1 MKYLFAATAPV
12 LFGEVGSMANKKLL
26 TNVIALLPLA
36 AGLAA
41 LCFAPEEI
49 PLGFD
54 SSGAPDEWGSR
65 WTLLSWPRVVL
76 ALRLALAGLGRL
88 AALDKDGAHLAA
100 FMDTAAFAVTAFFA
114 IIALYKLALPMIPGL
129 DMSQNARQARI
140 CQLASALVGVLFI
153 AAGDWISTI
162 PYNKNTGLKTRH
174 TLADKK
180 VWQAAHAFWGRA
192 STASGICTVVL
203 ALFLRGV
210 WSLVAALVLFALAAV
225 SAAVYAGRYARRL

>member
-1 MKYLFAATAPV
+1 
-12 LFGEVGSMANKKLL
+12 MANKKLL
-26 TNVIALLPLA
+26 TNGVALLPLA

-54 SSGAPDEWGSR
+54 GAGAPDEWGSR
-65 WTLLSWPRVVL
+65 WTLLFWPLAVL

-114 IIALYKLALPMIPGL
+114 VIALYKLAVPMIPGL
-129 DMSQNARQARI
+129 DMSRAGRCARI
-140 CQLASALVGVLFI
+140 MQFAAAQLGILFI
-153 AAGDWISTI
+153 AAKDEVSAI
-162 PYNKNTGLKTRH
+162 PYNKNVGLKTKY
-174 TLADKK
+174 TLAGEDA
-180 VWQAAHAFWGRA
+180 WRAAHVFWGRA
-192 STASGICTVVL
+192 LAAAGGCTVTL
-203 ALFLRGV
+203 AVFLPGA
-210 WSLVAALVLFALAAV
+210 WSLAAALVLFALTAV

>member
-1 MKYLFAATAPV
+1 
-12 LFGEVGSMANKKLL
+12 MANKKLL
-26 TNVIALLPLA
+26 TNAVALLPLA

-54 SSGAPDEWGSR
+54 GAGAPDEWGSR
-65 WTLLSWPRVVL
+65 WPLAVL

-114 IIALYKLALPMIPGL
+114 VIALYKLAVPMIPGL

-153 AAGDWISTI
+153 EAGDWISTI

-192 STASGICTVVL
+192 STASGVCTVVL

-210 WSLVAALVLFALAAV
+210 WSLVAALVLFALTAV
-225 SAAVYAGRYARRL
+225 SAVVYAGRYARRL

>member
-1 MKYLFAATAPV
+1 
-12 LFGEVGSMANKKLL
+12 MANKKLL
-26 TNVIALLPLA
+26 TNAVALLPLA

-54 SSGAPDEWGSR
+54 GAGAPDEWGSR
-65 WTLLSWPRVVL
+65 WTLLFWPLAVL

-88 AALDKDGAHLAA
+88 AALDKDGEHLAA

-114 IIALYKLALPMIPGL
+114 VIALYKLAVPMIPGL

-153 AAGDWISTI
+153 EAGDWISTI
-162 PYNKNTGLKTRH
+162 PYNKIQALRPGIRLLTRRS
-174 TLADKK
+174 
-180 VWQAAHAFWGRA
+180 GRLR
-192 STASGICTVVL
+192 TPSGAGPARPPGYVPSSSHYFC
-203 ALFLRGV
+203 AGYGA
-210 WSLVAALVLFALAAV
+210 WSPHSCYLL
-225 SAAVYAGRYARRL
+225 

>member
-65 WTLLSWPRVVL
+65 WTLLSWPLVVL

-88 AALDKDGAHLAA
+88 VALDKDGARLAA
-100 FMDTAAFAVTAFFA
+100 FMDTRP
-114 IIALYKLALPMIPGL
+114 LPSRHF
-129 DMSQNARQARI
+129 SQ
-140 CQLASALVGVLFI
+140 L
-153 AAGDWISTI
+153 
-162 PYNKNTGLKTRH
+162 
-174 TLADKK
+174 
-180 VWQAAHAFWGRA
+180 
-192 STASGICTVVL
+192 
-203 ALFLRGV
+203 
-210 WSLVAALVLFALAAV
+210 
-225 SAAVYAGRYARRL
+225 